1 MLPDA
6 NELVKAMKRA
16 ALDAMEASKPVN
28 VYFGQVV
35 SASPLQINVEQKMI
49 LGKAQLILSRN
60 VTDFTTQVTVDW
72 DSESALT
79 THKHSLS
86 GNTGSSG
93 EDSHTHALSG
103 STENTNLKHK
113 HDIVG
118 KKKIIIHNALA
129 VGDEVILIRQ
139 QEGQKYI
146 VIDRIGVM

>member
-1 MLPDA
+1 MPDA

-28 VYFGQVV
+28 VYFGEVV

-60 VTDFTTQVTVDW
+60 VTDFKTMVTVEW
-72 DSESALT
+72 ESESALT
-79 THKHSLS
+79 THKHGLS
-86 GNTGSSG
+86 GNTGSGG

-103 STENTNLKHK
+103 NTETTNLKHT
-113 HDIVG
+113 HEITG
-118 KKKIIIHNALA
+118 KKEITVHNALA

>member
-1 MLPDA
+1 MPDA

-16 ALDAMEASKPVN
+16 ALDAMDASKPVN
-28 VYFGQVV
+28 VYFGEVV

-60 VTDFTTQVTVDW
+60 VTDFKTMVTVQW
-72 DSESALT
+72 ETENALT
-79 THKHSLS
+79 THKHGLS
-86 GNTGSSG
+86 GETGSGG
-93 EDSHTHALSG
+93 EDSHTHELSG
-103 STENTNLKHK
+103 NTESTNLKHS

-118 KKKIIIHNALA
+118 QKEITIHNALE

>member
-1 MLPDA
+1 MPDA

-16 ALDAMEASKPVN
+16 ALDAMDASKPVN

-35 SASPLQINVEQKMI
+35 TASPLQINVEQKMI

-60 VTDFTTQVTVDW
+60 VTDFKTMVTVDW
-72 DSESALT
+72 KTEEEE
-79 THKHSLS
+79 
-86 GNTGSSG
+86 N
-93 EDSHTHALSG
+93 HTHAI
-103 STENTNLKHK
+103 TE
-113 HDIVG
+113 
-118 KKKIIIHNALA
+118 KKEMVIHNALT

>member
-1 MLPDA
+1 MNLLPDA

-16 ALDAMEASKPVN
+16 ALDAMDASKPVN

-35 SASPLQINVEQKMI
+35 TASPLQINVEQKMI

-60 VTDFTTQVTVDW
+60 VTDFKTMVTVDW
-72 DSESALT
+72 KTEEEE
-79 THKHSLS
+79 
-86 GNTGSSG
+86 N
-93 EDSHTHALSG
+93 HTHAI
-103 STENTNLKHK
+103 TE
-113 HDIVG
+113 
-118 KKKIIIHNALA
+118 KKEMVIHNALT

>member
-1 MLPDA
+1 MPDA
-6 NELVKAMKRA
+6 VGLVKAMKRA
-16 ALDAMEASKPVN
+16 ALEAVEASKPVN

-60 VTDFTTQVTVDW
+60 VTDFKTMVTVQW
-72 DSESALT
+72 ET
-79 THKHSLS
+79 EKEEKTHTHKVE
-86 GNTGSSG
+86 GSDG
-93 EDSHTHALSG
+93 EGDSINITSKTQSAKHT
-103 STENTNLKHK
+103 

-118 KKKIIIHNALA
+118 KKEITIHNALE

-139 QEGQKYI
+139 QEGQKYV

>member
-16 ALDAMEASKPVN
+16 ALDAMQASKPVN
-28 VYFGQVV
+28 VHFGQVV

-49 LGKAQLILSRN
+49 LGKAQLILARN
-60 VTDFTTQVTVDW
+60 VTEFKTMVTVQW
-72 DSESALT
+72 ETEKEEKTHTHKVEGSDSE
-79 THKHSLS
+79 
-86 GNTGSSG
+86 G
-93 EDSHTHALSG
+93 DSINITSKTQNAKHTH
-103 STENTNLKHK
+103 E
-113 HDIVG
+113 IVG
-118 KKKIIIHNALA
+118 QKEITIHNQLE

>member
-16 ALDAMEASKPVN
+16 ALDAMQASKPVN

-60 VTDFTTQVTVDW
+60 VTDFKTMVTVEW
-72 DSESALT
+72 ESEKEQQT
-79 THKHSLS
+79 HTHKVE
-86 GNTGSSG
+86 GSDG
-93 EDSHTHALSG
+93 EGDSINITSKTQSAKHTHEI
-103 STENTNLKHK
+103 T
-113 HDIVG
+113 G
-118 KKKIIIHNALA
+118 KKEITIHNALA